1 MASKK
6 TLHIYLLAV
15 ASLLFLFHETA
26 IASKKDRLPLK
37 FVIKTEAVVDKSIK
51 ETISKL
57 NDLSKNMEKTAKL
70 FETTHQPVYWENE
83 AKQSFS
89 KLLESEGYYNTAI
102 ETEVIETTNTIILNV
117 NNWERYKI
125 KKIHIKFAENSI
137 NNINV
142 PDLKLL
148 KIQAGEFAIA
158 ANILAAQHRLSKFTE
173 RSNCLLT
180 LNVTHEA
187 FIDNANDTISI
198 DYIINAGPHTK
209 VKSVD
214 VKGLVA
220 VNPEYARKLIPIK
233 NGYCYRRSLIEEAQ
247 DSLQK
252 TGLFSLA
259 TPEVPNHPDKNGEV
273 PIVFDLKERKARS
286 LKAGASYASD
296 LGFGLTLGWNHRNF
310 FGSGET
316 VKSEIFANQR
326 DQTFDLTFTKP
337 FFKRDDQTLKLGT
350 SLKNIKSKAY
360 NSREGSTSAGV
371 ERKWD
376 DIWVYGASGKYS
388 YASIKET
395 GKVQNFSFISIPI
408 FARRDT
414 RNNIFKP
421 KIGSELTLKTE
432 PFTTTKKPG
441 KSFVKSEINAS
452 KYFSFTSNVP
462 IIAVKVAFGL
472 ISGISHSKIPANEK
486 FYLGGSGSLR
496 GYAYQLAGPL
506 DKSNRPVGG
515 SSFIENTIELR
526 QKINKT
532 LGFVVFLDS
541 GNVFESKTPRLN
553 KKMFRGTGIGIRY
566 YTDFGPLRFDI
577 AIPLKK
583 RKKVDKELQVY
594 FGIGQDF

>member
-6 TLHIYLLAV
+6 ILHIYLLTV
-15 ASLLFLFHETA
+15 ACFLFLLHETA
-26 IASKKDRLPLK
+26 VASKKDRLPLK

-57 NDLSKNMEKTAKL
+57 ADLSKNMEKTAKL

-89 KLLESEGYYNTAI
+89 KLLDSEGYYNTTI
-102 ETEVIETTNTIILNV
+102 ETEVIEATNTIVLYV

-125 KKIHIKFAENSI
+125 KKIHIIFAENSNKKI
-137 NNINV
+137 NI

-148 KIQAGEFAIA
+148 KIQVGEFAIA
-158 ANILAAQHRLSKFTE
+158 ANILAAEHRLAKFTE

-214 VKGLVA
+214 VKGLTS

-233 NGYCYRRSLIEEAQ
+233 EGYCYRQSLIAEAQ
-247 DSLQK
+247 EDLQK

-259 TPEVPNHPDKNGEV
+259 TPEIPDHPDKNGEV

-286 LKAGASYASD
+286 LKAGISYASD
-296 LGFGLTLGWNHRNF
+296 LGLGLTLGWNHRNF
-310 FGSGET
+310 LGNGES

-350 SLKNIKSKAY
+350 SLKNIVSKAY

-371 ERKWD
+371 ERKWG
-376 DIWVYGASGKYS
+376 DIWVYGASAKYAYS
-388 YASIKET
+388 SIKQT
-395 GKVQNFSFISIPI
+395 DKVQNFSFISIPI

-414 RNNIFKP
+414 RNSLFKP
-421 KIGSELTLKTE
+421 KIGSELTIKTE
-432 PFTTTKKPG
+432 PFNTIKKPG
-441 KSFVKSEINAS
+441 KSFVKSEITAS
-452 KYFSFTSNVP
+452 KYFSFMSNAPV
-462 IIAVKVAFGL
+462 IAIKVAVGL

-486 FYLGGSGSLR
+486 FFLGGAGSLR

-506 DKSNRPVGG
+506 DKGNHPIGG
-515 SSFIENTIELR
+515 RSFVENTIELR
-526 QKINKT
+526 QKINKN
-532 LGFVVFLDS
+532 LGLVAFIDS
-541 GNVFESKTPRLN
+541 GNVFEDKTPRLN
-553 KKMFRGTGIGIRY
+553 KKMFHGVGVGVRY
-566 YTDFGPLRFDI
+566 FTDFGPLRLDI